1 MSMAYYVLTR
11 VRSSSWG
18 ASGSQ
23 SPWWPGHQRW
33 QTGRAR
39 GCLEGKIRF
48 CHPLESIVSHP
59 TCLYIQMFQA
69 EGTFEML
76 LSNQF
81 LNIMFLN
88 ILTDVR
94 PLVHLVDPMSCMS
107 GERELGRKLA
117 IRIRDTGLHRG
128 GRADMDSYRLCQCHF
143 LLRQKNTLTRRKCP

>member
-1 MSMAYYVLTR
+1 
-11 VRSSSWG
+11 
-18 ASGSQ
+18 
-23 SPWWPGHQRW
+23 
-33 QTGRAR
+33 
-39 GCLEGKIRF
+39 
-48 CHPLESIVSHP
+48 
-59 TCLYIQMFQA
+59 MFQA

-117 IRIRDTGLHRG
+117 IRDTGLQEG
-128 GRADMDSYRLCQCHF
+128 AE
-143 LLRQKNTLTRRKCP
+143 LTRIPLGCVSVTSCFVASKNA